1 MRHLPVLIPILPLA
15 SAMLCLVLSRINKN
29 LGKYVVLGALT
40 VSLASSIGVFVTVIQ
55 SGETIHYYMGN
66 WQPPLGIE
74 FVIDQMNAL
83 ILVAIAAVAL
93 FVGIYSQPF
102 FSGKPKLAETDREE
116 SKFLDRDTWL
126 EKGGFYALYALL
138 SAGLLGMTIT
148 GDMFNLYVF
157 LEIASISGYGLIALG
172 GDKSVLASFRYLLLG
187 TIAASFYLL
196 AVAYMYSITGTL
208 NMADMGMLLAAQKDS
223 PNVLLAV
230 SMLII
235 AFGIKMALFPLHGWQ
250 PDAYTYAHPAAA
262 PLISGLMSKAPA
274 LAMLRYMFYIIG
286 ADSPYV
292 AKALTVIG
300 FLGACGIILGS
311 VMANAQRD
319 FRRMLAYSSVAQ
331 IGYIAV
337 GLSLGNA
344 YGIIAA
350 VFHILIHAFMK
361 SSLFMVIGAVRYRY
375 DEVMIERLGGLNKHM
390 PLTSVTLVIAALS
403 MVGIPPTGGF
413 FSKWY
418 IIMGSLESG
427 HYIYLAVLIASSL
440 LNAVYFFRVIETVF
454 INKDAELTEVRPA
467 GPWKFELP
475 LSMLVPIVLFGIII
489 IAIGVL
495 NAPIV
500 NDVLS
505 LGLPEVLAI

>member
-1 MRHLPVLIPILPLA
+1 MRNLPVLIPILPLA
-15 SAMLCLVLSRINKN
+15 SAMLCLALSRINKN
-29 LGKYVVLGALT
+29 LGKYVVIGALT
-40 VSLASSIGVFVTVIQ
+40 VSFASAIGLFVEVIRT
-55 SGETIHYYMGN
+55 GETIHYYMGG
-66 WQPPLGIE
+66 WKPPLGIE
-74 FVIDQMNAL
+74 FVIDEMNAI

-93 FVGIYSQPF
+93 FVCIYSQPF
-102 FSGKPKLAETDREE
+102 FSEKTRRLKRQKDNSNYADGT
-116 SKFLDRDTWL
+116 TWL

-172 GDKSVLASFRYLLLG
+172 GDKSVMASFRYLLLG

-208 NMADMGMLLAAQKDS
+208 NMADMAMLLAAHKNS
-223 PNVLLAV
+223 PNVFIAV

-262 PLISGLMSKAPA
+262 PLIAGLMSKAPA

-286 ADSPYV
+286 VDSPYV

-375 DEVMIERLGGLNKHM
+375 DEVLISKLGGLNKHM
-390 PLTSVTLVIAALS
+390 PLTTVTLVIAALS

-427 HYIYLAVLIASSL
+427 HYFYLVVLIVSSL
-440 LNAVYFFRVIETVF
+440 LNAMYFFRVLETVF
-454 INKDAELTEVRPA
+454 INKDAELEEVRPK
-467 GPWKFELP
+467 GRFELP
-475 LSMLVPIVLFGIII
+475 LQMLVPIVLFGIVI

-495 NAPIV
+495 NAHIV
-500 NDVLS
+500 ADVLS

>member
-29 LGKYVVLGALT
+29 LGKYVVLTALAASFASAIGLF
-40 VSLASSIGVFVTVIQ
+40 VSVMRG
-55 SGETIHYYMGN
+55 GETIHYYMGN

-102 FSGKPKLAETDREE
+102 IDSD
-116 SKFLDRDTWL
+116 SDTWL

-375 DEVMIERLGGLNKHM
+375 DEVMIDKLGGLNKHM

>member
-40 VSLASSIGVFVTVIQ
+40 VSLASSVGLFV
-55 SGETIHYYMGN
+55 SLMRGGETIHYYMGN

-93 FVGIYSQPF
+93 FVGIYSQP
-102 FSGKPKLAETDREE
+102 
-116 SKFLDRDTWL
+116 FLDRDTWL

-208 NMADMGMLLAAQKDS
+208 NMADMGMLLATQKDS

-375 DEVMIERLGGLNKHM
+375 DEVMIDKLGGLNKHM